1 MIAAL
6 AAALLVASPQDTPRP
21 PNIVLIVA
29 DDLGWGELGCYGQEK
44 IRTPRI
50 DQLAREGLR
59 FTQYYA
65 GAPVCAPSRC
75 TLLTG
80 LHSGH
85 AFVRDNREV
94 QPEGQLALPDEAVTL
109 AEVLREAGYATG
121 GFGKWGLG
129 APGSE
134 GAPERQGF
142 ERFFGYNCQREAH
155 NFYPDHLW
163 DDGRR
168 VELAGNARGLTG
180 EQYSHD
186 VISEAALEF
195 VSDQRERPFFLY
207 VPSTIPHLA
216 LQVPGD
222 SLAEYVGLWEDPPY
236 RGGKGYL
243 PHPTPRAAYAAMVT
257 RLDREVGRLVD
268 RIEELGLTD
277 DTLFLFTSDNGP
289 TYDRLGGSDSDF
301 FVSCGPLRGRKGS
314 VLEGGLRVPLV
325 ARWRGRI
332 APGGVSDLPC
342 AAWDLLPT
350 LVELAG
356 ATPPAGLDGLS
367 LLPTLV
373 GRGEQARHAHLYWE
387 FRAYGGQQAVR
398 LGDWKGVRRDMASG
412 SRAIELYDLS
422 SDPGEARDLAAAHP
436 DVVARIE
443 EWMARGGTPSEL
455 FPLAW

>member
-1 MIAAL
+1 MIATLAAL
-6 AAALLVASPQDTPRP
+6 ASQAPSRP

-50 DQLAREGLR
+50 DALAREGLR
-59 FTQYYA
+59 FTQFYA

-80 LHSGH
+80 LHTGH

-94 QPEGQLALPDEAVTL
+94 QPEGQLALPDAAVTL
-109 AEVLREAGYATG
+109 AEVLRDAGYATG

-155 NFYPDHLW
+155 DFYPDHLW
-163 DDGRR
+163 SNERR
-168 VELAGNARGLTG
+168 VELDGT
-180 EQYSHD
+180 QYSHD
-186 VISEAALEF
+186 VICEAAREF
-195 VSDQRERPFFLY
+195 VRDHRERPFFLY

-216 LQVPGD
+216 LQVPDD
-222 SLAEYVGLWEDPPY
+222 SLAEYVGRWEDPPY
-236 RGGKGYL
+236 VGGKGYL

-268 RIEELGLTD
+268 LIDELGLGD

-289 TYDRLGGSDSDF
+289 TYDRIGGSDSDF
-301 FVSCGPLRGRKGS
+301 FESSGPLRGRKGS
-314 VLEGGLRVPLV
+314 VLEGGLRVPLI

-332 APGGVSDLPC
+332 APGAVSDLPC
-342 AAWDLLPT
+342 ASWDLLPT
-350 LVELAG
+350 LADLAG
-356 ATPPAGLDGLS
+356 ATVPEGLDGIS
-367 LLPTLV
+367 LAPTLL
-373 GRGEQARHAHLYWE
+373 GRGDQARHAFLYWE
-387 FRAYGGQQAVR
+387 FRAYGGQQAIR
-398 LGDWKGVRRDMASG
+398 MGDWKGVRRDMARGAS
-412 SRAIELYDLS
+412 AIELFDLAA
-422 SDPGEARDLAAAHP
+422 DPGETRDLAGSRP
-436 DVVARIE
+436 EVVARIAE
-443 EWMARGGTPSEL
+443 RMATAGTPSAL